1 MFNYNKLINKFKDMK
16 EVRKKI
22 MKFLVNP
29 VLMPILIIFFT
40 AGIWQVVAQV
50 EPIHTT
56 DYKELQAITKD
67 IEKLDSGKVDNLN
80 IYGLETLNTDS
91 GNFKVQKI
99 KYDFVKDSNRVSVD
113 RYVKVKRGFNSYHY
127 NGLLK

>member
-29 VLMPILIIFFT
+29 VFTPILIIFLT
-40 AGIWQVVAQV
+40 ASIWQVLFQV
-50 EPIHTT
+50 EPIHSTN
-56 DYKELQAITKD
+56 YEELQAIKNN
-67 IEKLDSGKVDNLN
+67 IEKLDSGKVENLN

-91 GNFKVQKI
+91 GTFKVQRI
-99 KYDFVKDSNRVSVD
+99 KYDFIKDSNRVSVN
-113 RYVKVKRGFNSYHY
+113 RYIKVKRGFNNYHY